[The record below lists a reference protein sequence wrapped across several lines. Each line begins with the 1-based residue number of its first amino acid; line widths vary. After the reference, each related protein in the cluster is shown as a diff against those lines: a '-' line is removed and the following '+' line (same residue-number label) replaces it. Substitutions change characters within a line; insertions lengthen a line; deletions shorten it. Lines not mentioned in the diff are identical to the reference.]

1 MEAMS
6 LFQKKPITES
16 VMPLYTLS
24 SNKTLLIVG
33 LGNIGAE
40 YDQTRHNV
48 GFMCLDAFAESN
60 DFSAW
65 VNKKD
70 LKAQITQATLGD
82 TRVILAKPTTFMN
95 NSGEAVQAIANFY
108 KIAVEHIIVVHDELD
123 VDFGQIRCRV
133 GGGAAGNNGIKSLIQ
148 HGFGDTGRVRVGIG
162 PKTHPAMDSAD
173 FVLQKFS
180 AEQSE
185 QLKSLSREVTAIL
198 TETIYGDGQLPHDTR
213 SF

>member
-1 MEAMS
+1 MA
-6 LFQKKPITES
+6 LFQKRPIVES

-24 SNKTLLIVG
+24 SNKTLLIIG
-33 LGNIGAE
+33 LGNLGVE
-40 YDQTRHNV
+40 YAQTRHNV
-48 GFMCLDAFAESN
+48 GFMALDAFAEAN

-95 NSGEAVQAIANFY
+95 NSGEAAQAIANFY
-108 KIAVEHIIVVHDELD
+108 KIAAEHIIIVHDELD
-123 VDFGQIRCRV
+123 IDFGQIRCRI
-133 GGGAAGNNGIKSLIQ
+133 GGGAAGNNGVKSLIQ
-148 HGFGDTGRVRVGIG
+148 HGFGETGRIRVGIG
-162 PKTHPAMDSAD
+162 PKLHPEMDSAD
-173 FVLQKFS
+173 YVLQKFS
-180 AEQSE
+180 TEQSE
-185 QLKSLSREVTAIL
+185 HLKPLTREVTAIL